1 MPKHDFSPLF
11 DHYPAI
17 IAQMPTTFTSHQF
30 ILRLAQ
36 QHQVSYI
43 EALHSYPDS
52 LHLGTPAPFRTVHGI
67 LSKHLNAYSEL
78 VARMDDVPSVNIFGQ
93 ASDCA
98 QWKKL

>member
-36 QHQVSYI
+36 QHQVPYI
-43 EALHSYPDS
+43 EALYSYRDS
-52 LHLGTPAPFRTVHGI
+52 MHGKKPAPFRTVHGI
-67 LSKHLNAYSEL
+67 LSQHLNAYSEL
-78 VARMDDVPSVNIFGQ
+78 VARREDVPSVDIFGQ
-93 ASDCA
+93 TNECA